1 MIYILYIIAG
11 ILTGLLSGLFG
22 IGGGIIIVPTLIV
35 IFKNLNL
42 FPADSIM
49 PIATATSLA
58 AVIFTSASSA
68 FAYNKQKLIIWEMFW
83 KFLPGIILGIIIGK
97 ILTKFLSS
105 DTLINGFSIFLI
117 LIAIYIYLKKDKSNQ
132 ISKSHLNFFKKALFL
147 IISICIGI
155 LAIFF
160 GIGGGII
167 LVPTFLSLGLNI
179 RNAAGTSAMC
189 GIFISLAATIICI
202 IANLGHNYNYP
213 GLIGYVYWPGALI
226 ITTMSVFFAPIGVKI
241 GGHFQQIVLRK
252 LFAIILLCIA
262 TYLIKT

>member
-1 MIYILYIIAG
+1 MFYILYILAG
-11 ILTGLLSGLFG
+11 IITGLLSGFFG

-42 FPADSIM
+42 FPANLIM

-68 FAYNKQKLIIWEMFW
+68 FAYNKRKLIVWAMFGR
-83 KFLPGIILGIIIGK
+83 FMPGIIIGIIMGK
-97 ILTKFLSS
+97 ILTQFLSS
-105 DTLINGFSIFLI
+105 ETLINGFAVFLI
-117 LIAIYIYLKKDKSNQ
+117 LVAAYMYFKNDKNMQPTEHHLTFLKK
-132 ISKSHLNFFKKALFL
+132 ILYLL
-147 IISICIGI
+147 ISICIGI
-155 LAIFF
+155 LTIFF

-167 LVPTFLSLGLNI
+167 LVPTFISLGLNI

-189 GIFISLAATIICI
+189 GVFIASTATIICI
-202 IANLGHNYNYP
+202 IANLGHNYSNP

-241 GGHFQQIVLRK
+241 AGNFPQNILRK
-252 LFAIILLCIA
+252 IFAIILTCIA
-262 TYLIKT
+262 AYLMKT